1 MHRTAPHN
9 TASQAPNVRVL
20 WPRNPEDPLSPLL
33 KREHRLQEWVIQA
46 SVKATSC
53 PPSARRVYTGE
64 GSPEGPRRQG
74 MVACSEEGQW
84 CCHEVLAVLMVTS
97 RTRVMSHEVRLLRR
111 DHLSLLLMESSQVS
125 AVNPRNPQS
134 FQRML
139 RKANKCS
146 YNIKRSICTKVKTT
160 VHILYRVT
168 YIYVLTEFNCKEWL
182 YNRAVQDSH

>member
-1 MHRTAPHN
+1 
-9 TASQAPNVRVL
+9 
-20 WPRNPEDPLSPLL
+20 
-33 KREHRLQEWVIQA
+33 
-46 SVKATSC
+46 
-53 PPSARRVYTGE
+53 
-64 GSPEGPRRQG
+64 

-146 YNIKRSICTKVKTT
+146 YNIKCSICTKVKTT